1 MSTIAFTSVDSV
13 SSVIDT
19 LDAIFPHTKI
29 ENLCDSTGKE
39 LPIRGVFFASDEDA
53 KKFGADSRL
62 VVLHSKGEG
71 YYFQS
76 REDAIDQAITAF
88 KAVRS
93 MGGDDIEMRA
103 NFHKGYY
110 VSFAQK
116 IEHRNRRFMFENDVL
131 IPSYNFRFSYDS
143 TSNGDGG
150 AKRIVCSNLITTR
163 KIAGFHFSVRHT
175 KNMGEKM
182 IAIENGI
189 AKIAQNWEAFME
201 YCEAMA
207 KTSFDLVKF
216 YAEIYGDKPD
226 SKRGVTVWQNRLEA
240 IEKRLRGESSKLG
253 ISPTNGWLIFNAI
266 QGYLSHD
273 ATRKEG
279 EFLVRSDL
287 ANSSPELAKAESL
300 ILGA

>member
-13 SSVIDT
+13 SSVIDN

-29 ENLCDSTGKE
+29 ENLCDSNGKE
-39 LPIRGVFFASDEDA
+39 LPIRGVFFASEEDA

-88 KAVRS
+88 KAVRA

-110 VSFAQK
+110 VSFAQR
-116 IEHRNRRFMFENDVL
+116 IENSRRKFMFENDV
-131 IPSYNFRFSYDS
+131 IFPAYNFRFSYDS
-143 TSNGDGG
+143 TSSGDGG
-150 AKRIVCSNLITTR
+150 GKRFICSNLVTT
-163 KIAGFHFSVRHT
+163 KTVAGFHFSVRHT

-182 IAIENGI
+182 ITIENGI
-189 AKIAQNWEAFME
+189 AKIAQNWDTFLD
-201 YCEAMA
+201 YCESMG
-207 KTSFDLVKF
+207 KKSVDLFKF
-216 YAEIYGDKPD
+216 YSEIYGDKPD
-226 SKRGVTVWQNRLEA
+226 SKRGVTVWQNRFEA
-240 IEKRLRGESSKLG
+240 IESRLNRESHKLG
-253 ISPTNGWLIFNAI
+253 ISPSNGWLVFNAI

-287 ANSSPELAKAESL
+287 ANGSPELAKAESL